1 MMPLEGRGFESLRL
15 RQREV
20 LTIKLVLLLFY
31 IFNYMGFEQAVK
43 KEQAGGLFFRR
54 GNERKRGDR
63 HGSAEKKSLRL
74 RQPKAP
80 FWVLFY
86 FLILPLDK
94 SMICMYYCIKSIIQC
109 GEEMQSNFENNIPIY
124 LQLVERLKRDIIS
137 GKISA
142 GERLPSVRDLGFKLK
157 VNPNTVQKAL
167 VELEEIGLVFTE
179 RTNGKFVTEDKALIE
194 KYKQEYA
201 NIVTQKYIE
210 TMAKIGFDKNE
221 ILLHIKDL
229 GGSE

>member
-1 MMPLEGRGFESLRL
+1 
-15 RQREV
+15 
-20 LTIKLVLLLFY
+20 
-31 IFNYMGFEQAVK
+31 
-43 KEQAGGLFFRR
+43 
-54 GNERKRGDR
+54 
-63 HGSAEKKSLRL
+63 
-74 RQPKAP
+74 
-80 FWVLFY
+80 
-86 FLILPLDK
+86 
-94 SMICMYYCIKSIIQC
+94 MICVYYCIKSIIQC
-109 GEEMQSNFENNIPIY
+109 GEEMQSDFENNIPIY
-124 LQLVERLKRDIIS
+124 LQLVELLKRDIIS

-142 GERLPSVRDLGFKLK
+142 GERLPSVRDLGLKLK

-221 ILLHIKDL
+221 VLLHIKDL